1 MTSMDSYYEGLRNE
15 NNGSYRLA
23 LRNYENALGE
33 IRKLRRDS
41 KFGRKIADRIR
52 ILRTTIE
59 YEKNFQTSHN
69 ELQ

>member
-1 MTSMDSYYEGLRNE
+1 MDLYCEGLRNE

-23 LRNYENALGE
+23 LYNYENALNE
-33 IRKLRRDS
+33 IRKLRRNS

-52 ILRTTIE
+52 ILRTTME
-59 YEKNFQTSHN
+59 YENNFQISYN